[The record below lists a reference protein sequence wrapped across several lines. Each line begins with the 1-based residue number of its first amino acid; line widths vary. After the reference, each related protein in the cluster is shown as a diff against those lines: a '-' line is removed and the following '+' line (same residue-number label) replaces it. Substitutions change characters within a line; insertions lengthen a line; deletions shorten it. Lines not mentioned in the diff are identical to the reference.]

1 MALPKLLL
9 FLLLALANAGEPQEE
24 GTSSRSLVRDSVT
37 EWPSS
42 FPFAHFE
49 KNDDDDDFELY
60 GEEEEEE
67 EEETEEELRSKRR
80 RRRRRSHPV
89 FLPPQARYFISY
101 AALSANRV
109 PCPPRSGRSY
119 YTHNCHMA
127 RGPVHPYSRDCESIS
142 RCRR

>member
-9 FLLLALANAGEPQEE
+9 FLLLALANAGEPRAE
-24 GTSSRSLVRDSVT
+24 GTSSRSLVRDSAA

-42 FPFAHFE
+42 FPFAPFE
-49 KNDDDDDFELY
+49 DNDDDDDDDFELY
-60 GEEEEEE
+60 GEEETE
-67 EEETEEELRSKRR
+67 EEELRRKR

>member
-9 FLLLALANAGEPQEE
+9 FLLLLALANAGEPREE
-24 GTSSRSLVRDSVT
+24 GTSSRSLVGDSVA

-49 KNDDDDDFELY
+49 KNDDDDDDDFELY
-60 GEEEEEE
+60 GEE